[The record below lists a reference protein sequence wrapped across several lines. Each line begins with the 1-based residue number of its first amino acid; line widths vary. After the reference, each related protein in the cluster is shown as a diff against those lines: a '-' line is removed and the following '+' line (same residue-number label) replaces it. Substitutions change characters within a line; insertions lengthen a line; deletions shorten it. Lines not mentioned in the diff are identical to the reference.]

1 MNATTPQAPMLA
13 LIEQWAAAE
22 LAGDAEAASVLLT
35 DDWSAAESDSDA
47 PAELSVAKPVAPRTG
62 RRE

>member
-1 MNATTPQAPMLA
+1 MLA